1 MTIMNAVAGAILVAF
16 GLFLISLA
24 VVVFAKPAAVERFFM
39 AFASSARAH
48 NTEQVVR
55 LLIGASLVIRSA
67 AMWEPKFFWLVGC
80 AIVLSSL
87 VLILAPWQW
96 HHRFGE
102 KVRPILIRRMK
113 LFAIGIFAFGVLLL
127 YGVFSTV
134 SPNAAYTVVSEKSR

>member
-1 MTIMNAVAGAILVAF
+1 
-16 GLFLISLA
+16 
-24 VVVFAKPAAVERFFM
+24 
-39 AFASSARAH
+39 
-48 NTEQVVR
+48 
-55 LLIGASLVIRSA
+55 
-67 AMWEPKFFWLVGC
+67 LVGC
-80 AIVLSSL
+80 VIVLSSL